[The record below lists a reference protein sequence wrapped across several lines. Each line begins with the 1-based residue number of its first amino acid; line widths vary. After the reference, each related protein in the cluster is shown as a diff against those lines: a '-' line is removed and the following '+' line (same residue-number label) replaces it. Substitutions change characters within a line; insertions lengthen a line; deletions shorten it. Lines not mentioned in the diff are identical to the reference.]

1 MPSYNISYYKY
12 IYIILYIYTACLIGV
27 PMGYNYAQKMSANC
41 SLSLSFP
48 AAHLFAETP
57 SPPPCS
63 WDWVCFSILKASI
76 QLLNSHVSI
85 CIQPSMSMCWIFTKF
100 ETHCGVQPC
109 NGRSRTSESLAEE
122 TLFGFKCQRVPK
134 YQSIL
139 IITGR
144 MGIVGTTKKVM
155 TEPWNILN
163 AKEGIASLDPSFF
176 CSPSVIPK
184 ATGCL
189 TESPIPCVFIVTKK
203 IRPHRFGGEGVLIGG
218 KQLH

>member
-1 MPSYNISYYKY
+1 
-12 IYIILYIYTACLIGV
+12 
-27 PMGYNYAQKMSANC
+27 MSANC

-63 WDWVCFSILKASI
+63 WDWVCFSLLKASI

-189 TESPIPCVFIVTKK
+189 TESPTPCVFIVTKK
-203 IRPHRFGGEGVLIGG
+203 IRPRRFGGEGVLIGG